1 MLNSKSCAV
10 LHNNVNIQYI
20 GLGVYNMG
28 DKTIP
33 SINTA
38 LKNGYRH
45 IDTATRYKNEKEV
58 GIAIAESGI
67 KREDIF
73 ITTKIWNDAQREHRQ
88 REAFEN
94 SLKMLNMEYVDL
106 YLIHWA
112 IEGCYCETWK
122 VLEKLYEEKLVRAIG
137 VCNFEIHHL
146 KELEKF
152 QSIAPMVNQIEI
164 HPKNTRKELISYC
177 KKEGIVCE
185 AWSPLGS
192 GTLIDNPVLSEIGK
206 KYNKTSAQVMLRW
219 DLQQNIVTVPRST
232 NPQRI
237 AQNIDIFD
245 FELSDEDM
253 KTIDDMNENQYNSI
267 TGADPNNVTF

>member
-33 SINTA
+33 SINAA

-122 VLEKLYEEKLVRAIG
+122 VLEKLYE
-137 VCNFEIHHL
+137 
-146 KELEKF
+146 
-152 QSIAPMVNQIEI
+152 
-164 HPKNTRKELISYC
+164 
-177 KKEGIVCE
+177 
-185 AWSPLGS
+185 
-192 GTLIDNPVLSEIGK
+192 
-206 KYNKTSAQVMLRW
+206 
-219 DLQQNIVTVPRST
+219 
-232 NPQRI
+232 
-237 AQNIDIFD
+237 
-245 FELSDEDM
+245 
-253 KTIDDMNENQYNSI
+253 
-267 TGADPNNVTF
+267 